1 MLHEKEAQMEAL
13 EAYPSVLAVLSAALL
28 LVAAGL
34 AKKQLVWKR
43 VKPVPARRRR
53 RSSGQ

>member
-1 MLHEKEAQMEAL
+1 MESFETYASAL
-13 EAYPSVLAVLSAALL
+13 TVLSIALL

-43 VKPVPARRRR
+43 TKPRARRRR
-53 RSSGQ
+53 RS

>member
-1 MLHEKEAQMEAL
+1 MEAL
-13 EAYPSVLAVLSAALL
+13 ETYTSAVAVPSAALL

-43 VKPVPARRRR
+43 PKPALGRRRR
-53 RSSGQ
+53 RSARGR

>member
-1 MLHEKEAQMEAL
+1 MEAL
-13 EAYPSVLAVLSAALL
+13 ETYASALAVLSAALL

-43 VKPVPARRRR
+43 AKPVPTRRRR
-53 RSSGQ
+53 WRF